1 MYIEFSL
8 NKEDYLVFQLY
19 SSSQSRELKNSM
31 LRSWFLTPLFFC
43 GIGVGFY
50 FYKGIIYPI
59 AFLATSV
66 LWILIYPMYS
76 RRNVVKNYSR
86 NLDEIYGGRFG
97 KTGKL
102 SITDENLIMEDISGE
117 TMVRFNEVVQIVEIQ
132 EYFFLGLKN
141 GSSIIIP
148 KGRVD
153 YFTLLK
159 FMNRVTEKTN
169 VAIFKNLSWKW

>member
-1 MYIEFSL
+1 
-8 NKEDYLVFQLY
+8 
-19 SSSQSRELKNSM
+19 
-31 LRSWFLTPLFFC
+31 
-43 GIGVGFY
+43 
-50 FYKGIIYPI
+50 
-59 AFLATSV
+59 
-66 LWILIYPMYS
+66 MYS